1 MEKRLKTSEKFLILA
16 HHPEKGRLVVSRQYF
31 RYGLAGAIL
40 LDLCLDER
48 IGFENGRITARPG
61 NTPADPVKGE
71 VLKMITDS
79 ARPRKTGYWV
89 RKLAFLN
96 TRYMKQIVA
105 GLVSKRLVRIED
117 TKVLGIFPWSRTYL
131 TESLTREKLI
141 RQLRNDILVYR
152 GDVNDSTALAGLIE
166 ACRMWR
172 ILSTDRDELKMIRSQ
187 IKRIIKDTPVAGA
200 VGQTIRQVQ
209 AAIIASVTASVV
221 ASTSA
226 ND

>member
-1 MEKRLKTSEKFLILA
+1 
-16 HHPEKGRLVVSRQYF
+16 
-31 RYGLAGAIL
+31 
-40 LDLCLDER
+40 
-48 IGFENGRITARPG
+48 
-61 NTPADPVKGE
+61 
-71 VLKMITDS
+71 
-79 ARPRKTGYWV
+79 
-89 RKLAFLN
+89 
-96 TRYMKQIVA
+96 
-105 GLVSKRLVRIED
+105 VSKRLVRIED

-141 RQLRNDILVYR
+141 RQLRNDILAYR

-172 ILSTDRDELKMIRSQ
+172 ILSTDRDELKMIRLQ
-187 IKRIIKDTPVAGA
+187 IKRIIKDTPVSDA

>member
-1 MEKRLKTSEKFLILA
+1 
-16 HHPEKGRLVVSRQYF
+16 
-31 RYGLAGAIL
+31 
-40 LDLCLDER
+40 
-48 IGFENGRITARPG
+48 
-61 NTPADPVKGE
+61 
-71 VLKMITDS
+71 
-79 ARPRKTGYWV
+79 
-89 RKLAFLN
+89 
-96 TRYMKQIVA
+96 MKQIVA

-166 ACRMWR
+166 ACMMWR

>member
-1 MEKRLKTSEKFLILA
+1 
-16 HHPEKGRLVVSRQYF
+16 
-31 RYGLAGAIL
+31 
-40 LDLCLDER
+40 
-48 IGFENGRITARPG
+48 
-61 NTPADPVKGE
+61 
-71 VLKMITDS
+71 
-79 ARPRKTGYWV
+79 
-89 RKLAFLN
+89 
-96 TRYMKQIVA
+96 
-105 GLVSKRLVRIED
+105 LVSKRLVRIED
-117 TKVLGIFPWSRTYL
+117 TKVLGIFSWSRTYL

-141 RQLRNDILVYR
+141 RQLRNDILAYR